1 MHEQANT
8 VPGTLEALSHL
19 LDMGPAER
27 ILCEH
32 RGSSVTLGR
41 LRESRDTC
49 AAAMEKAGVGA
60 GDAVVAVLGSKPNTI
75 AAMFAAWSIGAA
87 FAPLDPHM
95 SPYLARRF
103 LDTVVPTVVL
113 AGDEPAP
120 VLPDGA
126 GVVQPAGD
134 DHLDWDVDSSASAG
148 TPRPQVTAL
157 PKSEVALDLGVI
169 DTAGGVVAISVPAAD
184 LGRTVSTI
192 PDDLGGD
199 CRIGTFSLDTWAGI
213 VDVLTAVRGNHRLVL
228 CSPFSPSE
236 FRKSV
241 KRHSARTA
249 SLTTQSMAMLLEDP
263 DAEDLEPLETI
274 RFASAHLPIPL
285 VRRFHR
291 QFGVNVAAGYGNR
304 QFGREVLGWDAT
316 DLRRHG
322 SGKVG
327 STGRP
332 RPGVEVA
339 LVDDSGAPL
348 PEGRVGE
355 LTISVASELAVR
367 TGRHAWVDPE
377 GFVWIVGRT
386 EDTVEIASKR
396 VFPESVEAVLIEHPD
411 IRDVAVFGVAAGTTG
426 GTDTTLWGVLRP
438 APRSRREPEDLVRD
452 VLGMARSR
460 LTRAEIPSRFAVLDV
475 LPKVEAGLPDRDA
488 LAVQASAGALPA
500 VTVTA

>member
-1 MHEQANT
+1 
-8 VPGTLEALSHL
+8 
-19 LDMGPAER
+19 MGPAER

-355 LTISVASELAVR
+355 LVFPGHGRPEEGHTQPSGPRHAVDRLDRRAQLGIDAGAQEALTSIGRVHDHVALLGPKR
-367 TGRHAWVDPE
+367 TGRAQE
-377 GFVWIVGRT
+377 
-386 EDTVEIASKR
+386 
-396 VFPESVEAVLIEHPD
+396 EAVEQPTEQEEEHDEEGERCHRGPEPTRSTLELSD
-411 IRDVAVFGVAAGTTG
+411 GQPHRSAPDVAVASTGCSRRTRRIAPTEANPARPTTMTATPA
-426 GTDTTLWGVLRP
+426 TDRGSTEASRP
-438 APRSRREPEDLVRD
+438 APP
-452 VLGMARSR
+452 
-460 LTRAEIPSRFAVLDV
+460 
-475 LPKVEAGLPDRDA
+475 
-488 LAVQASAGALPA
+488 
-500 VTVTA
+500 